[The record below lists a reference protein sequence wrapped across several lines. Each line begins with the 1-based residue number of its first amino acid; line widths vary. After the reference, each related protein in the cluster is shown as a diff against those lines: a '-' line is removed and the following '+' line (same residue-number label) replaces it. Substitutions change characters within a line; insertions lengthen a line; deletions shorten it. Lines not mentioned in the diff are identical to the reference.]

1 MQENKEI
8 ICYKCQKE
16 LVMEKVNFSYLG
28 HNFHADILKCPVC
41 GEVYISEA
49 LVRGRMT
56 EVEMLMEDK

>member
-1 MQENKEI
+1 
-8 ICYKCQKE
+8 
-16 LVMEKVNFSYLG
+16 MEKVNFSYLG